1 MSHVLQIGSVL
12 LLAVGVNL
20 ASAQKASQ
28 EPPPPAAKV
37 AKPVAKP
44 APAPKGGTPKGG
56 TPKALPKGSTRVV
69 NPTGVATRLFRM
81 TPEQRERALEP
92 LPPDRQAAFR
102 KTLEW
107 FDSLPKEQQEMQ
119 IHRIERFDALTP
131 EKKAEFRQL
140 LMALNQLPGPR
151 QNAIGRE
158 LYLLQEMPDKQRENT
173 LKNPRVQERFTPEEL
188 RILNGLAD
196 AWNPPL

>member
-12 LLAVGVNL
+12 LLAVGVSL
-20 ASAQKASQ
+20 ASAQKAQ
-28 EPPPPAAKV
+28 EPPPAAK
-37 AKPVAKP
+37 APKPVAKP
-44 APAPKGGTPKGG
+44 APAPKGGTPKAG
-56 TPKALPKGSTRVV
+56 TPKAIPNGAARVI

-92 LPPDRQAAFR
+92 LPPERQAAFR

-140 LMALNQLPGPR
+140 LMALDQLPGPR
-151 QNAIGRE
+151 KTLIGRQ
-158 LYLLQEMPDKQRENT
+158 LYLLQEMPDQQRENT
-173 LKNPRVQERFTPEEL
+173 LKRPQFQERFTPEEL
-188 RILNGLAD
+188 RILKGLAD
-196 AWNPPL
+196 AWNPPQ